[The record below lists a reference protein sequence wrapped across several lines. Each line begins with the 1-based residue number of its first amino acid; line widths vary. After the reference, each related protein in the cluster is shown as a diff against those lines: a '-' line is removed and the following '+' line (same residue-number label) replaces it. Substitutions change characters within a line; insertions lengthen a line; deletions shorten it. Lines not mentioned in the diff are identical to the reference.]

1 MLLCVYEHTMQA
13 IIIEDVVVEVFRGR
27 ALVINFLISIRATWD
42 IGVKSD
48 IPFWPSLD
56 NPVIFGRGAGVFIF
70 GTVLL
75 PIGAAPHEAAAG
87 SVKTIGLHMKVFLA

>member
-27 ALVINFLISIRATWD
+27 
-42 IGVKSD
+42 
-48 IPFWPSLD
+48 PSLD